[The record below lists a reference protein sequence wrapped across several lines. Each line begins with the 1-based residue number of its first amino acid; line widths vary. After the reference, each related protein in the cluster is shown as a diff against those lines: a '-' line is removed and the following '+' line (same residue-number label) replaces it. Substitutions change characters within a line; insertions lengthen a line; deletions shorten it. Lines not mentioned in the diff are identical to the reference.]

1 MPFIFKLVATFCR
14 NLTIP
19 MCTANRTWLINAK
32 VSVHVSVTPGC
43 GIQEVTGVAIGT
55 NEIRTQQQQSMY
67 NYTKFIPKITI
78 RKLAFVQV
86 TQRVVVAK

>member
-1 MPFIFKLVATFCR
+1 MSWFCM
-14 NLTIP
+14 LFPQYI
-19 MCTANRTWLINAK
+19 AHI
-32 VSVHVSVTPGC
+32 HVLSVTPGC
-43 GIQEVTGVAIGT
+43 GVTGVAIGT

-86 TQRVVVAK
+86 TQRVVVAKYNRLRIKTM